1 MIIAVEF
8 LGWFVGRSFPWARR
22 ILAVWFAFTMSASD
36 PHLHPLGRAVDP
48 GEIQFTLRKAAM
60 PGESY
65 AVECV
70 YRPWRAR
77 DVKKSRHLNL
87 FGGWIG
93 GGSPGLIKVQ
103 REEFHS
109 VRHSYTATGS
119 DMKFTVSLRDPD
131 SEYRAYQLETVRVV
145 GRVSGTVEFERWFVA
160 MPNLDPGFGFECGA
174 TALHGA
180 VRPSGL
186 GAQPLRGSLP
196 LWSTLRWVELE
207 WKAVEVPVLRV
218 FEATSKHH
226 WEGWRQTTPH
236 SWPGGRTIVVRQV
249 GDPTVW
255 REHEYH
261 AFPPAG
267 EPLELQLAPPQGVM
281 AGVHLEIFWPEGD
294 SLEFPETNFE
304 RDVEMMAVPV
314 SKLPGRMRELLG
326 QSVRLRP
333 GWESSSISAEEWKE
347 MEALVPERRM
357 PLAMEM
363 APSGSG
369 GKARLKMVRLSGFSE
384 PWVWAFGTV
393 YDDNRRYRLT
403 TLLITPERW
412 RGSLP
417 E

>member
-1 MIIAVEF
+1 MITAVEF
-8 LGWFVGRSFPWARR
+8 VGWVVARSFPWARG

-36 PHLHPLGRAVDP
+36 PNLHPLGRAVDP
-48 GEIQFTLRKAAM
+48 GEIQFTLRSAATT
-60 PGESY
+60 GESY

-103 REEFHS
+103 REEFRS

-119 DMKFTVSLRDPD
+119 DMKFTVSLREPD

-145 GRVSGTVEFERWFVA
+145 GRVTGTVEFERWFVA
-160 MPNLDPGFGFECGA
+160 APNLEAGFGFKCE
-174 TALHGA
+174 TTTLHGT

-196 LWSTLRWVELE
+196 LWSTLRSVELE
-207 WKAVEVPVLRV
+207 WKAVEVPVVRV

-226 WEGWRQTTPH
+226 WDGWRQTTPQ
-236 SWPGGRTIVVRQV
+236 SWPGGRTIVLRHV
-249 GDPTVW
+249 GNPTVW

-267 EPLELQLAPPQGVM
+267 ESPGIQLTPPQGVM
-281 AGVHLEIFWPEGD
+281 AGVHLEIFWPEGE

-304 RDVEMMAVPV
+304 RDVEVIAVPV
-314 SKLPGRMRELLG
+314 SKLPHRMSELLG

-333 GWESSSISAEEWKE
+333 GWESSAISAEEWRE
-347 MEALVPERRM
+347 MEVLVLESRM

-363 APSGSG
+363 APSGGG
-369 GKARLKMVRLSGFSE
+369 GKATLKMARLSGFNE
-384 PWVWAFGTV
+384 PWVCAFGAA

-403 TLLITPERW
+403 TLLVTPERW
-412 RGSLP
+412 SGSLP